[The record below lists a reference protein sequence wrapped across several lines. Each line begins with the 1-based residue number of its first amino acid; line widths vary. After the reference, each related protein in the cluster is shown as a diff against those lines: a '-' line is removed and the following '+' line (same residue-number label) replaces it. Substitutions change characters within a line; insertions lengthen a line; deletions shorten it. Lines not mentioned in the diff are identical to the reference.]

1 MSTSTS
7 DLVADLHDCE
17 EKALRG
23 RVTRDDAHAP
33 PDLRKIA
40 ALQASCYGMLAAI
53 TRQRIAD
60 ARRRPSRP

>member
-1 MSTSTS
+1 MSTS

-23 RVTRDDAHAP
+23 RLARDDVQAAP
-33 PDLRKIA
+33 DIRKIA
-40 ALQASCYGMLAAI
+40 ALQASCYSALAAI